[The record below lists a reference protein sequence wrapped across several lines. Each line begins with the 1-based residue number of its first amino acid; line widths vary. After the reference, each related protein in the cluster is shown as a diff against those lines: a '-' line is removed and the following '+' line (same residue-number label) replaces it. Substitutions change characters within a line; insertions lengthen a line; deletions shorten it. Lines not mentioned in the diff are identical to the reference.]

1 MGCKIA
7 VWRDLGS
14 DRGPAQNDSSK
25 GGAMSIFRPKRPD
38 PDSSDIGGLTPEDV
52 QAVRE
57 EMQVFFKRRP
67 PTIGVIGVSGTG
79 KSSAINAMFRTT
91 LEISHT
97 RACTKEFRATDME
110 LKILKGPAKDDP
122 ISLVVIDAPGLG
134 EDVRMDPVYIA
145 QYLQQ
150 LPECDVILWLM
161 AARNRAASLDQQYLQ
176 RLVQFHDRIV
186 FGLNQIDIVHPM
198 DWNDNI
204 NLPSV
209 EMEANIAE
217 IVQDRSEKI
226 ADVVGRAPDLVPFS
240 VSKGF
245 NLEMLFNRL
254 ITSAPDDRKFVFDLL
269 KNFSYKDFIPAEV
282 QHLIQ
287 EQD

>member
-1 MGCKIA
+1 
-7 VWRDLGS
+7 
-14 DRGPAQNDSSK
+14 
-25 GGAMSIFRPKRPD
+25 MSILRPKQPSREND
-38 PDSSDIGGLTPEDV
+38 DIGGLTPEDI

-57 EMQVFFKRRP
+57 AIQGDFGKRP

-79 KSSAINAMFRTT
+79 KSSAINVMFKTG
-91 LEISHT
+91 LAISHT
-97 RACTKEFRATDME
+97 RACTKEFRAIEMGM
-110 LKILKGPAKDDP
+110 KVLKGPAKNDP
-122 ISLVVIDAPGLG
+122 ISLVVVDAPGLG
-134 EDVRMDPVYIA
+134 EDVRRDPEYIE
-145 QYLQQ
+145 QYLQR

-176 RLVQFHDRIV
+176 QLVRFHDRIV
-186 FGLNQIDIVHPM
+186 FGLNQVDLVHPM

-209 EMEANIAE
+209 EMEANIAD

-226 ADVVGRAPDLVPFS
+226 ADVVGRVPDLVPFS

-254 ITSAPDDRKFVFDLL
+254 ITSAPEDRKFVFDLL
-269 KNFSYKDFIPAEV
+269 KNFSYKDFVPAEV
-282 QHLIQ
+282 RHLIQ
-287 EQD
+287 EQTERL

>member
-1 MGCKIA
+1 
-7 VWRDLGS
+7 
-14 DRGPAQNDSSK
+14 
-25 GGAMSIFRPKRPD
+25 MSIFRPKQPD
-38 PDSSDIGGLTPEDV
+38 PDSDGTDALTDEDIR
-52 QAVRE
+52 AVRE
-57 EMQVFFKRRP
+57 AMQDTFNRKP

-79 KSSAINAMFRTT
+79 KSSVINAMFKTT

-97 RACTKEFRATDME
+97 RACTKEFRAIDMGM
-110 LKILKGPAKDDP
+110 KILKGPAKDDP

-134 EDVRMDPVYIA
+134 EDVRIDPTYIA
-145 QYLQQ
+145 QYLQH

-176 RLVQFHDRIV
+176 QLTQFHDRIV

-198 DWNDNI
+198 DWNNSI

-209 EMEANIAE
+209 EMEENIGE
-217 IVQDRSEKI
+217 IVKDRSKKI
-226 ADVVGRAPDLVPFS
+226 ADIVGRDPDLVPFS
-240 VSKGF
+240 VAKGF

-269 KNFSYKDFIPAEV
+269 KNFSYKDFVPAEV
-282 QHLIQ
+282 LHLIH
-287 EQD
+287 QD